1 MRKLAKRNEKLPN
14 LKLTLMD
21 LDQTW
26 TLIQADLS
34 KNRKSSKEPLGQEL
48 SLAQLNI
55 ISLSILSTAICDSI
69 ENNRIIQWDIQG
81 VEPNAVVA
89 NLLVQTCNYS
99 LSIVNL
105 IETGLGTPARTLL
118 RSLQEL
124 CWLTLTICFEREKME
139 RYCNLRSSENIEEQW
154 YKYFRPAKL
163 KNSIKRLESTLGFS
177 FDLIMELDEI
187 RDISYRVDSNF
198 SHHRYQESMAT
209 AYKRKEEI
217 YVPNLFGSLD
227 EGCRETLK
235 YLNFNL
241 WYLFKAIMRIFYEIH
256 HWQDVEFSEVWLLS
270 ASLIECASEA
280 FFVQFDDQG
289 IFK

>member
-1 MRKLAKRNEKLPN
+1 
-14 LKLTLMD
+14 MD

-26 TLIQADLS
+26 QLIQADLS
-34 KNRKSSKEPLGQEL
+34 KNRIRSKEIFGEEL
-48 SLAQLNI
+48 SFAQLNI
-55 ISLSILSTAICDSI
+55 ISLPILSTAICDFI
-69 ENNRIIQWDIQG
+69 ENNRIIQWDIQ
-81 VEPNAVVA
+81 EADPNTVVA

-99 LSIVNL
+99 LSILNL
-105 IETGLGTPARTLL
+105 IEAGLGTPAHTLM

-139 RYCNLRSSENIEEQW
+139 RYCSLRSSENIEEQW

-163 KNSIKRLESTLGFS
+163 KNSIKKLEGTLDFP
-177 FDLIMELDEI
+177 FDLVMELDEI
-187 RDISYRVDSNF
+187 RYTSYQVDSNF

-209 AYKRKEEI
+209 AYKRKEEL

-227 EGCRETLK
+227 EGCRKTQK

-241 WYLFKAIMRIFYEIH
+241 WYLLKVLMRVFYKIH

-280 FFVQFDDQG
+280 FFVQFDERG
-289 IFK
+289 IGNVT